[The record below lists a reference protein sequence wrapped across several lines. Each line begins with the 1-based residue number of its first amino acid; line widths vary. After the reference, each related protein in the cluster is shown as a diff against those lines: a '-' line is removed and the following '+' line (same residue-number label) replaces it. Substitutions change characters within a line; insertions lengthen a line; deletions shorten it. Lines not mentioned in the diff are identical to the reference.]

1 MDTAVAAA
9 QQCGARAVGVELDA
23 GLLAAAGA
31 RAEAAGVTERVELL
45 CGDLFESDVRA
56 ATVVALYL
64 LDSLN
69 VRLRPK
75 LLAECRPATRVV
87 SYSFEMGDWE
97 ADAHTPIAAN
107 GVSLSVIP
115 ANFSG
120 RWRVETSAG
129 GFEELHLTQRY
140 QRLGGTIR
148 SGGQTRAIR
157 SGTVKG
163 GELSLTIEDAPGTIF
178 GQLTNGML
186 SGVLLHR
193 RRRNRV
199 ERTSRRWDDD
209 PPGRGVTRQ
218 AAPPYRTQ
226 RPVGLASTGSSWV
239 RYCVLP
245 VAPMSATP
253 VASFHFLLMLSPV

>member
-1 MDTAVAAA
+1 MLRLAGVGASDLLYDLGCGDGQIAVAAA
-9 QQCGARAVGVELDA
+9 QQCGARAVGVELDV
-23 GLLAAAGA
+23 GLLAAARA
-31 RAEAAGVTERVELL
+31 RAEAAGVTERVALL

-75 LLAECRPATRVV
+75 LLAECRPGTRVV

-107 GVSLSVIP
+107 GVSLWVIP

-148 SGGQTRAIR
+148 SGGQTQAIR

-178 GQLTNGML
+178 GQLTDGML
-186 SGVLLHR
+186 SGVYSPGGGESAWSAR
-193 RRRNRV
+193 RV
-199 ERTSRRWDDD
+199 DGTM
-209 PPGRGVTRQ
+209 TRLD
-218 AAPPYRTQ
+218 AA
-226 RPVGLASTGSSWV
+226 
-239 RYCVLP
+239 
-245 VAPMSATP
+245 
-253 VASFHFLLMLSPV
+253 